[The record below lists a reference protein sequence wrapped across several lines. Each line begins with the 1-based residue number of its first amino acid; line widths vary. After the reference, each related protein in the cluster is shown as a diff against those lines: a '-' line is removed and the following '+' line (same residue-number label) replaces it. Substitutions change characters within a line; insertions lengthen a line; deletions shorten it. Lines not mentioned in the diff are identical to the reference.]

1 MNKRGF
7 TLLEL
12 LVVVL
17 IIGILASIALPQYQM
32 AVGKSRL
39 SELKIR
45 TKAIDE
51 AGHRYVLEHDGLP
64 EDFDITD
71 LDIEFPEDENIT
83 CSFYSTVQ
91 EDNPTSYISH
101 CFRNIL
107 GVNVGYM
114 MRNSAPLGCR
124 VVFLDQ
130 PNHPAKKLCASD
142 TGDENPSCGVNPNM
156 GMCIYNY

>member
-32 AVGKSRL
+32 AVGKSRF

-45 TKAIDE
+45 TKAIAE
-51 AGHRYVLEHDGLP
+51 AGHSYVLEHDGLP

-71 LDIEFPEDENIT
+71 LDLEFPEDDISCAFSFEHNSYVSYCQREILDDIVRYVMHDITPFACVVVLHNPDDFENT
-83 CSFYSTVQ
+83 TAY
-91 EDNPTSYISH
+91 
-101 CFRNIL
+101 
-107 GVNVGYM
+107 
-114 MRNSAPLGCR
+114 
-124 VVFLDQ
+124 
-130 PNHPAKKLCASD
+130 KLCASETNNNLAED
-142 TGDENPSCGVNPNM
+142 CQDASTIVRCFFS
-156 GMCIYNY
+156 YSR